1 MRHPFVFWAALVT
14 TIGACGTSPKKEG
27 TAEPVVISQQA
38 GDPNKPRNPPRPR
51 KPPEWFEEQLAEAER
66 ERKEG
71 KIREAI
77 ERIYAVREQ
86 KPTPEL
92 VERFNAI
99 LRRLNENVLELDTVR
114 IWVEVVED
122 PIVFGEPM
130 RVRIHV
136 SNPGPRAVRIP
147 AVSDGS
153 SGSLF
158 VLTLE
163 RQEYDINANRVTK
176 KRKVL
181 TPMVGD
187 LEIPPGGTAEQ
198 LITIRDEMNK
208 RGLDGFRVYVVGGH
222 LRPTAIEI
230 GGLRRWEAVPI
241 EEASLRS
248 FRPNYEHLADDPG
261 GRIEQAIEKRAGV
274 HLLTASA
281 LVPVGEKTA
290 AVDKLVAA
298 LRGDRAIDRAIFAS
312 LMYLTEVELGRDA
325 AAWRAWWPR
334 VRETYFAPKP
344 LRATAKEPVFSGD

>member
-1 MRHPFVFWAALVT
+1 MRHPFFVWAALAA
-14 TIGACGTSPKKEG
+14 TICGCGTSPKKEV
-27 TAEPVVISQQA
+27 TTEPVVISQQA
-38 GDPNKPRNPPRPR
+38 VEPNKPRNPPRPR
-51 KPPEWFEEQLAEAER
+51 KPPEWFEEELAAAER

-86 KPTPEL
+86 KPNPEQ

-99 LRRLNENVLELDTVR
+99 LRLLNEQVLELDTVR
-114 IWVEVVED
+114 VWAEVVKD

-130 RVRIHV
+130 RIRIHV

-147 AVSDGS
+147 AESDGS

-163 RQEYDINANRVTK
+163 RREYDISANRVKK
-176 KRKVL
+176 KREVL

-198 LITIRDEMNK
+198 LITIRDVMNR
-208 RGLDGFRVYVVGGH
+208 RGLDGFRVYVLGGH
-222 LRPTAIEI
+222 LRPTVIEI
-230 GGLRRWEAVPI
+230 GGLRRWEALPI

-248 FRPNYEHLADDPG
+248 FRPNYEHLADDPV

-281 LVPVGEKTA
+281 LVPAEARTA
-290 AVDKLVAA
+290 AVDKLVTA
-298 LRGDRAIDRAIFAS
+298 LRGDRDIDRAIFAS

-325 AAWRAWWPR
+325 AAWRAWW
-334 VRETYFAPKP
+334 
-344 LRATAKEPVFSGD
+344 